1 MSALPEAKL
10 SHVGVFVRDM
20 EKMVAFYKEAI
31 GLMVTDKG
39 VTGRGIPATF
49 MSSSPNEHHQLLIAQ
64 GRNVDND
71 AMVINQLSFRVAS
84 LDDLKIFHTRLKS
97 MNVDGMRITTHGN
110 AWSIYFFDPEGNKV
124 EVYTATPWYVQQ
136 PFGVPFDITEPTQ
149 VIIDKTQKM
158 LADKPGYQPVEQWSA
173 NMQARL
179 AR

>member
-1 MSALPEAKL
+1 M
-10 SHVGVFVRDM
+10 
-20 EKMVAFYKEAI
+20 
-31 GLMVTDKG
+31 
-39 VTGRGIPATF
+39 
-49 MSSSPNEHHQLLIAQ
+49 LIAQ

-136 PFGVPFDITEPTQ
+136 PFGEMFDITEPTQ
-149 VIIDKTQKM
+149 MIIDKTQKM
-158 LADKPGYQPVEQWSA
+158 LADQPGYQPVEEWSA

>member
-136 PFGVPFDITEPTQ
+136 PFGEMFDITEPTQ
-149 VIIDKTQKM
+149 MIIDKTQKM
-158 LADKPGYQPVEQWSA
+158 LADQPGYQPVEEWSA